1 MTLTQLL
8 TWTAPFCAC
17 VAFLAAA
24 AAWGIAQARL
34 RTSKGPLLAAAVEAA
49 RETAA
54 TDQAATAAEVAA
66 AGTPAESQDGSDEIA
81 RLASLPGSTLGPRL
95 TLVHSGVLTQRA
107 RVTAGSAWTAS
118 DSWLTTITGIFG
130 VGSGVVLSLASTHG
144 GAQVAFL
151 FTIYAVNAAL
161 APIVYG
167 ALGVSSPDT
176 GQVTGTVAGYLGA
189 GALTVFGSLGE
200 IATVCLLGMQANP
213 QVQVRVPVWIVGIV
227 LAVAIVIY
235 SLRSMIAVLV
245 TDTHAAGPTQ
255 PVASAVVDAA
265 RAAVGESVPATRP
278 GSLLVGYSARRSATL

>member
-1 MTLTQLL
+1 
-8 TWTAPFCAC
+8 
-17 VAFLAAA
+17 V
-24 AAWGIAQARL
+24 AAWGVAQARL
-34 RTSKGPLLAAAVEAA
+34 RTRKGPLLAAAVEAA

-54 TDQAATAAEVAA
+54 TEQPTTAPEVAA
-66 AGTPAESQDGSDEIA
+66 AGTSTESQDGSDEIS
-81 RLASLPGSTLGPRL
+81 RLASIPGSTLGARL
-95 TLVHSGVLTQRA
+95 SLVHS
-107 RVTAGSAWTAS
+107 
-118 DSWLTTITGIFG
+118 G

-189 GALTVFGSLGE
+189 GALTVFGNLGE

-213 QVQVRVPVWIVGIV
+213 QDQARVPVWIVGTM

-235 SLRSMIAVLV
+235 SLRSMIGVLV
-245 TDTHAAGPTQ
+245 TDTHAAGPTR
-255 PVASAVVDAA
+255 PVASAAVDAA
-265 RAAVGESVPATRP
+265 RTAMGESVPAARP